1 MKSFVSGLLVICV
14 LISSTDPSL
23 SAEDEATDI
32 LVDEGS
38 SLSQPGDGEVKLKL
52 SDASEPKQG
61 QDQAS
66 PSSAEGRSLT
76 AEEEMEKKSKP
87 LRSIF
92 MGIYKNYKSTYLG
105 NKTLTE
111 YKQNLREKM
120 KTKQQKLEENE
131 SIRDDGVAD
140 EAENAEDEDDEEIV
154 FEAPDDLDEGGEDK
168 KLELTTIRNENGD
181 EDNLAVVTEEP
192 DLSYEPI
199 TNQKELHLPLHNRKH
214 SPVRPSSPPPELQ
227 YNVGPALN
235 MSLDLDNSIVRVN
248 LDGESLKELVTGRW
262 LSDSSEEGRGKKY
275 EMVTRILPL
284 FILPFLIQSAI
295 VPFLVTKLK
304 LLLMKSMLVGK
315 LAIFLLIISAFRN
328 SNKPMQTY
336 EVAPS
341 YWAGE
346 PSRRSEI
353 AAAASN
359 MAYNGYR
366 VEGKPAA
373 WVN

>member
-1 MKSFVSGLLVICV
+1 MNSFVSGFIVICV
-14 LISSTDPSL
+14 LIVGCTNPSL
-23 SAEDEATDI
+23 SEKD
-32 LVDEGS
+32 GS
-38 SLSQPGDGEVKLKL
+38 VIQSQPQSVQRQTAHNKEHQLGLAL
-52 SDASEPKQG
+52 SDKKTKLDDNERRAK
-61 QDQAS
+61 
-66 PSSAEGRSLT
+66 GRSLDVDSK
-76 AEEEMEKKSKP
+76 EDRKSKP

-92 MGIYKNYKSTYLG
+92 LGIYKNYKSTYLG

-111 YKQNLREKM
+111 YKQTLRETM
-120 KTKQQKLEENE
+120 KNKQQKLKENE
-131 SIRDDGVAD
+131 SIREEGDELPEEEDEQYEGEQPLPTLANDVQEAD
-140 EAENAEDEDDEEIV
+140 EA
-154 FEAPDDLDEGGEDK
+154 
-168 KLELTTIRNENGD
+168 
-181 EDNLAVVTEEP
+181 VVTDYP
-192 DLSYEPI
+192 DHAQEDSEAFTSTSIPTI
-199 TNQKELHLPLHNRKH
+199 ERDAATELPSKRKRKPNNSASEKGSH
-214 SPVRPSSPPPELQ
+214 PREQ
-227 YNVGPALN
+227 YNLGPALN
-235 MSLDLDNSIVRVN
+235 MSLDLDNSIVKVN

-262 LSDSSEEGRGKKY
+262 LSDTSEEGRGKKY

-359 MAYNGYR
+359 LAYNGYR

>member
-1 MKSFVSGLLVICV
+1 MKSVVSGLLVICV
-14 LISSTDPSL
+14 LLSSTDPSL
-23 SAEDEATDI
+23 SAEDEEGI
-32 LVDEGS
+32 LQKRVDDTS
-38 SLSQPGDGEVKLKL
+38 PPHLPLDGDTKLKEI
-52 SDASEPKQG
+52 SDLSEPKNEE
-61 QDQAS
+61 S
-66 PSSAEGRSLT
+66 PAPEGRSMT
-76 AEEEMEKKSKP
+76 AEEMEKKSKP

-111 YKQNLREKM
+111 YKQHLREKM
-120 KTKQQKLEENE
+120 KNKQQKLEENE
-131 SIRDDGVAD
+131 SIRDEGDGEEDDDDEIGFDVAEDID
-140 EAENAEDEDDEEIV
+140 EAEDTDILTTTIAAEEDD
-154 FEAPDDLDEGGEDK
+154 D
-168 KLELTTIRNENGD
+168 
-181 EDNLAVVTEEP
+181 LAVVTDQP
-192 DLSYEPI
+192 DSSEKEINSSYHIFANE
-199 TNQKELHLPLHNRKH
+199 RK
-214 SPVRPSSPPPELQ
+214 PSPPPSASGLE
-227 YNVGPALN
+227 YNIGPALN
-235 MSLDLDNSIVRVN
+235 MSLDLDNSIVKVN

>member
-1 MKSFVSGLLVICV
+1 MCDSSKRLPLHALPEAGGQAAAKLIKIHGKHEVERIFPVDIQVVARRIKSFSRSLYAERSQCLFFWPIWKAVENYVDKMKSFVSGLLVICV

-32 LVDEGS
+32 LVEDGS
-38 SLSQPGDGEVKLKL
+38 SSSQSGDGEVKLKL
-52 SDASEPKQG
+52 SDANEPKQG
-61 QDQAS
+61 QDQVS
-66 PSSAEGRSLT
+66 PSSVEARSLT
-76 AEEEMEKKSKP
+76 AEEKMEKKSKP

-111 YKQNLREKM
+111 YKQHLREKM
-120 KTKQQKLEENE
+120 KNKQQKLEENE

-154 FEAPDDLDEGGEDK
+154 FEAPDDLDVGGEDK
-168 KLELTTIRNENGD
+168 KLELTTIPTENGEGE

-214 SPVRPSSPPPELQ
+214 SPVPPSSPPPELQ

-262 LSDSSEEGRGKKY
+262 LSDSSEEGNFHR
-275 EMVTRILPL
+275 P
-284 FILPFLIQSAI
+284 P
-295 VPFLVTKLK
+295 
-304 LLLMKSMLVGK
+304 
-315 LAIFLLIISAFRN
+315 
-328 SNKPMQTY
+328 
-336 EVAPS
+336 
-341 YWAGE
+341 
-346 PSRRSEI
+346 
-353 AAAASN
+353 
-359 MAYNGYR
+359 
-366 VEGKPAA
+366 
-373 WVN
+373 

>member
-23 SAEDEATDI
+23 SAEDETTDI
-32 LVDEGS
+32 LVEDGS
-38 SLSQPGDGEVKLKL
+38 SSSQSGDGEVKLKL
-52 SDASEPKQG
+52 SDANEPKQD
-61 QDQAS
+61 QDQVS
-66 PSSAEGRSLT
+66 PSSEGRSLI

-111 YKQNLREKM
+111 YKQHLREKM

-131 SIRDDGVAD
+131 SIRDEGDIDEVAD
-140 EAENAEDEDDEEIV
+140 AENDDDEEIV
-154 FEAPDDLDEGGEDK
+154 FEAPDDLDEGGDEK
-168 KLELTTIRNENGD
+168 KPELTTTPAENEKED
-181 EDNLAVVTEEP
+181 EDNLAVVTEES

-199 TNQKELHLPLHNRKH
+199 TKQKELHLPLRKH
-214 SPVRPSSPPPELQ
+214 SPVPTSPPPPELQ

>member
-1 MKSFVSGLLVICV
+1 MNKFVKSLCLFCVFITTTNPSYSEEDVAPSHLSRHELEQGGVHDSLMNKILLDT
-14 LISSTDPSL
+14 TDHS
-23 SAEDEATDI
+23 
-32 LVDEGS
+32 
-38 SLSQPGDGEVKLKL
+38 
-52 SDASEPKQG
+52 
-61 QDQAS
+61 
-66 PSSAEGRSLT
+66 EGRSIA
-76 AEEEMEKKSKP
+76 AEAAENSDNVEKHSKP

-92 MGIYKNYKSTYLG
+92 LGIYKNYKSTYLG

-111 YKQNLREKM
+111 YKQTLREKSM
-120 KTKQQKLEENE
+120 KNKQQHQQPLQEQEPQQATEASDPDGDGDSEN
-131 SIRDDGVAD
+131 DGVVTEYPVNEAEEEED
-140 EAENAEDEDDEEIV
+140 EAEEHTETTTTSVPPSPA
-154 FEAPDDLDEGGEDK
+154 K
-168 KLELTTIRNENGD
+168 QQSTMKLSPIRKRKFN
-181 EDNLAVVTEEP
+181 VTEIDINE
-192 DLSYEPI
+192 
-199 TNQKELHLPLHNRKH
+199 QH
-214 SPVRPSSPPPELQ
+214 

-235 MSLDLDNSIVRVN
+235 LSLDMDNSIVKVN
-248 LDGESLKELVTGRW
+248 LDGESLRELVTGRW
-262 LSDSSEEGRGKKY
+262 MNDNTEEGRGKKY

-304 LLLMKSMLVGK
+304 LLLMKSILVGK

-328 SNKPMQTY
+328 SNKQMQTY

-346 PSRRSEI
+346 PSRRSEL

>member
-1 MKSFVSGLLVICV
+1 MNKFVKSFLFFCVFIISTNPSISQEDVVQTHLSRHELEQGGVHDTSATKRLLE
-14 LISSTDPSL
+14 T
-23 SAEDEATDI
+23 A
-32 LVDEGS
+32 
-38 SLSQPGDGEVKLKL
+38 
-52 SDASEPKQG
+52 
-61 QDQAS
+61 DQV
-66 PSSAEGRSLT
+66 EGRSIADAGENNDNL
-76 AEEEMEKKSKP
+76 EKHSKP

-92 MGIYKNYKSTYLG
+92 LGIYKNYKSTYLG

-120 KTKQQKLEENE
+120 KNKQQQQDSDVDIKDEKAD
-131 SIRDDGVAD
+131 SDDDGVVT
-140 EAENAEDEDDEEIV
+140 EYPVDEEEERIETTTE
-154 FEAPDDLDEGGEDK
+154 FEPPLAAKQETK
-168 KLELTTIRNENGD
+168 HKLS
-181 EDNLAVVTEEP
+181 P
-192 DLSYEPI
+192 
-199 TNQKELHLPLHNRKH
+199 NRKVKLNVTH
-214 SPVRPSSPPPELQ
+214 IEINEHQ

-235 MSLDLDNSIVRVN
+235 LSLDMDNNIVKVN
-248 LDGESLKELVTGRW
+248 LDGESIKELVTGRW
-262 LSDSSEEGRGKKY
+262 LNDNTEEGRGKKY
-275 EMVTRILPL
+275 DMVTRILPL

-304 LLLMKSMLVGK
+304 LLLMKSILVGK

-328 SNKPMQTY
+328 SNKQMQTY

-346 PSRRSEI
+346 PSRRSELV
-353 AAAASN
+353 AAATN

>member
-1 MKSFVSGLLVICV
+1 MKSLVSGLLVICV

-23 SAEDEATDI
+23 SVEDESI
-32 LVDEGS
+32 LRTTVDES
-38 SLSQPGDGEVKLKL
+38 HLQDGETKFKL
-52 SDASEPKQG
+52 SDSSEPKQEG
-61 QDQAS
+61 QV
-66 PSSAEGRSLT
+66 PEGRSLT
-76 AEEEMEKKSKP
+76 QEEMDKKSKP

-111 YKQNLREKM
+111 YKQHLREKM
-120 KTKQQKLEENE
+120 KNKQQQLEENE
-131 SIRDDGVAD
+131 SIRDNGDNDDDDEIEFEGEDEMEEDGD
-140 EAENAEDEDDEEIV
+140 KNIELSTTTAEDKGEEY
-154 FEAPDDLDEGGEDK
+154 
-168 KLELTTIRNENGD
+168 
-181 EDNLAVVTEEP
+181 DNLAVVTDQPESYYDNPASEKERNTP
-192 DLSYEPI
+192 PSLSMDKRKP
-199 TNQKELHLPLHNRKH
+199 HLA
-214 SPVRPSSPPPELQ
+214 SSDTPELQ

-235 MSLDLDNSIVRVN
+235 MSLDLDNSIVKVN

-262 LSDSSEEGRGKKY
+262 LSDNSEEGRGKKY

-284 FILPFLIQSAI
+284 FIIPFLIQSAI

-353 AAAASN
+353 AAAASSN